1 MAACDPIV
9 QAMSGAAALIHRD
22 RARAGQH
29 IDVSMPDVM
38 LALNTYRVPHAQ
50 ALTEIAGPSDDELQ
64 RLHHA
69 RVIHAAAPAGGHPRA
84 PPRTR
89 Q

>member
-1 MAACDPIV
+1 
-9 QAMSGAAALIHRD
+9 
-22 RARAGQH
+22 
-29 IDVSMPDVM
+29 MPDVM